1 MAAPVA
7 LLRHRIKLNHTRK
20 EGRKKRKTRQSA
32 SQPLLLLHCRVAGA
46 NSREVK
52 RRRET
57 MAMEKKDTQKTKGK
71 AKP

>member
-1 MAAPVA
+1 VTS
-7 LLRHRIKLNHTRK
+7 LRHRIKLNHTRK
-20 EGRKKRKTRQSA
+20 EGRKKRKTRQGA
-32 SQPLLLLHCRVAGA
+32 SQPLLLHCRVAGA